1 MTYCFNSDRVNRRPS
16 SGTAA
21 GEEGYRI
28 AGVGMTRDDS
38 MEKRIRICRNLPF
51 CEDCMIVHLDL
62 RFEIS
67 SIPVALVV
75 CAASADVRVCTGVY
89 VYGCC
94 FYTCVWLINLLPS
107 SFSPAASASESL
119 ASLIVPFRIL

>member
-1 MTYCFNSDRVNRRPS
+1 MTYCFKSDRVNRRPS

-28 AGVGMTRDDS
+28 AGGGMTRDDS

-51 CEDCMIVHLDL
+51 CEDCMIVHL

-67 SIPVALVV
+67 PIPVALVV
-75 CAASADVRVCTGVY
+75 CAASVDVRGAPACTRMGVAY
-89 VYGCC
+89 
-94 FYTCVWLINLLPS
+94 
-107 SFSPAASASESL
+107 
-119 ASLIVPFRIL
+119 ILVFLG